1 MSRIFVSGLKLQIL
15 ELQNG
20 SYQRTNLTNHISDDI
35 IDMKLLKDESLIV
48 FEESCSDL
56 IKYNRQL
63 YEMKRIK
70 GTRPACPSKF
80 NP

>member
-20 SYQRTNLTNHISDDI
+20 SYQRKNLTNHISDDI
-35 IDMKLLKDESLIV
+35 IDMKLLNDESLIV

-56 IKYNRQL
+56 IKYNSQL
-63 YEMKRIK
+63 YETKRIK
-70 GTRPACPSKF
+70 GARPACPSKF
-80 NP
+80 